1 MIQLIQNTD
10 LLTDQDCSG
19 NYMLVRLRHVAN
31 LKYPFIWIHDYN
43 HCMYHLPLCIFPRL
57 RPVIRAEIGILNTL
71 FDCSVCPDHVL
82 SFML

>member
-31 LKYPFIWIHDYN
+31 LKYP
-43 HCMYHLPLCIFPRL
+43 LSPLVQL
-57 RPVIRAEIGILNTL
+57 L
-71 FDCSVCPDHVL
+71 
-82 SFML
+82 